1 VTTVPEP
8 SASVRSASVRAQPR
22 PQPGELDATAI
33 ATAVEAC
40 PSVNRLSG
48 GVAGEIATYLPG
60 SRVNGVRVRPDN
72 VTVSVVANW
81 DVPARRVGDEVRAAV
96 RRTAAINGA
105 GVGQIDVMIDDVE
118 IPPELAEELG
128 LLEPEPEPEPEPAP
142 QPVAAMPSEPAGFT
156 GPPVPSSS
164 VTSSSVTSAGAVR
177 AAPGGSLSLPLPGP
191 SSAPV
196 TPRP

>member
-1 VTTVPEP
+1 MTTVPEP

-96 RRTAAINGA
+96 RRSAAINGA

-128 LLEPEPEPEPEPAP
+128 LTQPEPEPEQAP
-142 QPVAAMPSEPAGFT
+142 QPVAAMPSEPARFT

-164 VTSSSVTSAGAVR
+164 VTSAGAVQ
-177 AAPGGSLSLPLPGP
+177 AAPGGSLSPPLPGP
-191 SSAPV
+191 SSSPV

>member
-1 VTTVPEP
+1 MTTVPEP

-22 PQPGELDATAI
+22 PQPGELDAAAI

-105 GVGQIDVMIDDVE
+105 GVGQIDVVIDDVE

-128 LLEPEPEPEPEPAP
+128 LTEPEPEPEPAP
-142 QPVAAMPSEPAGFT
+142 QLVAATPSEPARFT
-156 GPPVPSSS
+156 GPPVP
-164 VTSSSVTSAGAVR
+164 SSSVTSAGAVR
-177 AAPGGSLSLPLPGP
+177 AAPGGSLPPPLPGP
-191 SSAPV
+191 SSSPA